1 MGKKA
6 KSITPCVVITD
17 NKSLSVGAYRSYMA
31 TLTASF
37 MFVTS
42 IRTTTNA
49 QAANC
54 PNQAVLDAIPTT
66 YSPSAPKCRSKNSIN
81 LPYKY
86 RA

>member
-17 NKSLSVGAYRSYMA
+17 NKSLSVGAYPSYMA

-42 IRTTTNA
+42 IRMTTKA
-49 QAANC
+49 LAANC
-54 PNQAVLDAIPTT
+54 PNQAALVTRPTT
-66 YSPSAPKCRSKNSIN
+66 YSPSAPKCRSKNSIS
-81 LPYKY
+81 LPYRY